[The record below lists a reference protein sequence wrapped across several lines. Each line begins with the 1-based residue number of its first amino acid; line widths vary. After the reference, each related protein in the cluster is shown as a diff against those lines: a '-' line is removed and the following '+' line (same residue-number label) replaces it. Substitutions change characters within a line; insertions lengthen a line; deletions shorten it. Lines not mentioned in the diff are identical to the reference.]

1 MSGLRGAS
9 NVRAVVFDT
18 DGVLLDSAS
27 LHAAAWK
34 AAFDGCLE
42 VLASGAS
49 GRERQPSFDADGEYR
64 RLVDG
69 KARFDGAR
77 AFLEARGLALP
88 AGHADDP
95 PGCASVWAVAAR
107 KEQEFTQMLRTRAVP
122 SFPDV
127 VPALDALRESGTGCA
142 AVSASRHA
150 RELLEAAGIHR
161 RFEAVIDGGEATRLG
176 LSGKPDP
183 ALFLEAASRLR
194 VHPRNTAVVEDAL
207 AGVEAGRRG
216 DFCLV
221 IGVDRAA
228 DPRRAAALAD
238 RGADLVV
245 RELTELIGD
254 LPGAPP

>member
-1 MSGLRGAS
+1 MTSLRGAS
-9 NVRAVVFDT
+9 YVRAVVLDT

-34 AAFDGCLE
+34 TAFDRCLE
-42 VLASGAS
+42 ALASRGN
-49 GRERQPSFDADGEYR
+49 RQPPFDADGEYR

-77 AFLEARGLALP
+77 AFLDARGLALP
-88 AGHADDP
+88 FGHADDP
-95 PGCASVWAVAAR
+95 PGCASVWAVAAC
-107 KEQEFTQMLRTRAVP
+107 KEQEFTQMLRTRTVP

-127 VPALDALRESGTGCA
+127 VPALDALRENGTACA

-150 RELLEAAGIHR
+150 TELLESAGLR
-161 RFEAVIDGGEATRLG
+161 SRFEAVVDGGEAARLG
-176 LSGKPDP
+176 LPGKPDP

-194 VHPRNTAVVEDAL
+194 AHPGNAAVVEDAL

-216 DFCLV
+216 EFGLV
-221 IGVDRAA
+221 VGVDRTA
-228 DPRRAAALAD
+228 DPRRAAALAG

-245 RELTELIGD
+245 RDLTELIGNP
-254 LPGAPP
+254 PGAPP

>member
-1 MSGLRGAS
+1 MTGRPALES
-9 NVRAVVFDT
+9 VRAVVFDT

-42 VLASGAS
+42 ARAS
-49 GRERQPSFDADGEYR
+49 EQPPFDADVEYR

-88 AGHADDP
+88 AGCAGDP
-95 PGCASVWAVAAR
+95 PGCGSVWAVAAR
-107 KEQEFTQMLRTRAVP
+107 KEQVFTRLLRSRPVP
-122 SFPDV
+122 PFPDV
-127 VPALDALRESGTGCA
+127 VPALHGLRGDGIRCA

-150 RELLEAAGIHR
+150 GDLLDAAGIGDLFDAEVDGR
-161 RFEAVIDGGEATRLG
+161 EAARLR
-176 LSGKPDP
+176 LPGKPDP

-194 VHPRNTAVVEDAL
+194 TPPGDTAVVEDAL

-216 DFCLV
+216 AFGAV
-221 IGVDRAA
+221 VGVDRAA
-228 DPRRAAALAD
+228 DPRRASALAAG
-238 RGADLVV
+238 GADLVL
-245 RELTELIGD
+245 RELTAL
-254 LPGAPP
+254 LTHLSGAPT